1 MKQHN
6 EHNKHAFTAAQFHAL
21 NEEER
26 QVVLAVAEYLTSSM
40 IDISDEQLSEA
51 LNLMKPAEG
60 CVPNEEVDEEL
71 LHTVRRKFA
80 AVYQTALDLAQVELK
95 QHGFE
100 PRKHFNFSLVIEP
113 SYEGSTQVAIVD
125 YDRPICYLYEWS
137 KAWHYNFTNLAEL
150 AGAVLSAKVVLVRK
164 VTEFNPKEI
173 MLVLEHDRV
182 PGGPNLP
189 PDQKVVIVDYDIE
202 DAQGR
207 AIKARPLDRQPCK
220 LRRSSS
226 T

>member
-1 MKQHN
+1 MTTDT
-6 EHNKHAFTAAQFHAL
+6 EYAFTAEQFNSL
-21 NEEER
+21 TEEER
-26 QVVLAVAEYLTSSM
+26 QAVLAVAEYLTSSM

-60 CVPNEEVDEEL
+60 CVPTEEADEEL

-100 PRKHFNFSLVIEP
+100 PRKHFNFSLIIEP

-173 MLVLEHDRV
+173 MLVLEKGRV
-182 PGGPNLP
+182 RGVPSLP
-189 PDQKVVIVDYDIE
+189 PDKKVMIVDYDIE
-202 DAQGR
+202 DPEGQ
-207 AIKARPLDRQPCK
+207 AIKPSPLNGKPCRQ
-220 LRRSSS
+220 RMFWSSV
-226 T
+226 

>member
-1 MKQHN
+1 MKA
-6 EHNKHAFTAAQFHAL
+6 KTVYPFTAAQFKAL
-21 NEEER
+21 TEEER
-26 QVVLAVAEYLTSSM
+26 KAVLAVAEYLTSST

-60 CVPNEEVDEEL
+60 CVPSEEADEEL

-125 YDRPICYLYEWS
+125 YDRPICYLHEWS
-137 KAWHYNFTNLAEL
+137 KAWHFKFANLAEL
-150 AGAVLSAKVVLVRK
+150 AGAVLSAKVVLVNK
-164 VTEFNPKEI
+164 VVEFNPKELFI
-173 MLVLEHDRV
+173 VVEEGRV
-182 PGGPNLP
+182 RQVPNLP
-189 PDQKVVIVDYDIE
+189 PNTRVVVIDYDIE
-202 DAQGR
+202 DVEEQE
-207 AIKARPLDRQPCK
+207 IKPSPLDGQPC
-220 LRRSSS
+220 RI
-226 T
+226 TP

>member
-1 MKQHN
+1 MTTDT
-6 EHNKHAFTAAQFHAL
+6 EYAFTAEQFNSL
-21 NEEER
+21 TEEER
-26 QVVLAVAEYLTSSM
+26 QAVLAVAEYLTSSM

-60 CVPNEEVDEEL
+60 CVPTEEVDEEL

-100 PRKHFNFSLVIEP
+100 PRKHFNFSLIIEP

-137 KAWHYNFTNLAEL
+137 KAWHFNFANLAEL

-164 VTEFNPKEI
+164 VTEFNPKEL

-182 PGGPNLP
+182 RGVPNLP

-202 DAQGR
+202 DAEGR
-207 AIKARPLDRQPCK
+207 AIKPSPLDGKPCR
-220 LRRSSS
+220 LRKCWS
-226 T
+226 TV

>member
-1 MKQHN
+1 MKQDN
-6 EHNKHAFTAAQFHAL
+6 EYPFTAAQFHAL

-60 CVPNEEVDEEL
+60 CVPSEEADEEL

-100 PRKHFNFSLVIEP
+100 PRKHFNFSLIIEP

-125 YDRPICYLYEWS
+125 YDRPVCDLHEWS
-137 KAWHYNFTNLAEL
+137 KAWHFKFANLTEL
-150 AGAVLSAKVVLVRK
+150 AGAVLTAKVVLVNK
-164 VTEFNPKEI
+164 VIEFNPKELFI
-173 MLVLEHDRV
+173 VLEEGRV
-182 PGGPNLP
+182 REVPNLP
-189 PDQKVVIVDYDIE
+189 PNMRVVVIDYDIE
-202 DAQGR
+202 DVEEEE
-207 AIKARPLDRQPCK
+207 IKPSPLDGQPC
-220 LRRSSS
+220 RI
-226 T
+226 TPF